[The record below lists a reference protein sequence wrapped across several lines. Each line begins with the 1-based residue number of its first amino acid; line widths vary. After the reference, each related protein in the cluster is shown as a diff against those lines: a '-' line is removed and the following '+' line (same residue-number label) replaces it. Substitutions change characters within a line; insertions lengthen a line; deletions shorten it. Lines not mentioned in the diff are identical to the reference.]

1 MYFYD
6 VFDLFWLFLIFVDFF
21 LCNRLDLFVT
31 FCSFR
36 FVDVLLDFS
45 KFGWMFFFGCVKIFF
60 LDLFERIATFR
71 SSPVRS
77 SPGLLVMKFG
87 VLRFRWICA
96 GWWRPLN
103 GHPDFRDSPYSTL
116 HWDLKMTRLSLFYI
130 TKKEF
135 RWSKTDFSYYSR
147 ALKLSEIVQGLPDV
161 HVSTAAFN

>member
-1 MYFYD
+1 ME
-6 VFDLFWLFLIFVDFF
+6 LF

-45 KFGWMFFFGCVKIFF
+45 KFGWMFCFFGCVEIFF
-60 LDLFERIATFR
+60 VLDLFERIAPFR

-96 GWWRPLN
+96 G
-103 GHPDFRDSPYSTL
+103 
-116 HWDLKMTRLSLFYI
+116 
-130 TKKEF
+130 
-135 RWSKTDFSYYSR
+135 
-147 ALKLSEIVQGLPDV
+147 
-161 HVSTAAFN
+161 